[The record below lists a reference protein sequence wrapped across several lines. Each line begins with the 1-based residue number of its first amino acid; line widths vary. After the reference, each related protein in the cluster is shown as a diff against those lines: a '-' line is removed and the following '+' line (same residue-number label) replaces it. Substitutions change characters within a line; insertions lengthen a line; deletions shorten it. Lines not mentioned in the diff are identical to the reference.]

1 MALTLARPVGGA
13 RMGPMALLCAA
24 LSAATLLLPLLALS
38 SQGGG
43 LAWPDLADPLTQA
56 LRVPRILTALT
67 VGAALAASGAALQAL
82 FRNPL
87 ADPGLVGTSSGAALA
102 VVCVLALGAG
112 SLSLPLAAFGGG
124 LAATWLILAL
134 SRLVR
139 GGLAGLLL
147 MGLVVGAFCGALI
160 SLILFMSDDLTL
172 RSASAW
178 LAGNLAAAT
187 GERLIACTAAA
198 LAGLLLLLWI
208 ARDLDCLLLGEDAAR
223 SLGVDVRRTRR
234 LAAIGAA
241 LATGGAVAL
250 SGVIGFVGMMVPNLV
265 AVLVGGC
272 RRRLILLS
280 AWAGALFLLAADT
293 LARTLVWPVDL
304 PVGLVAAFAGP
315 PFFVWMFAR
324 QQRSLIDG

>member
-1 MALTLARPVGGA
+1 MAVIEAGAAPVA
-13 RMGPMALLCAA
+13 THPMHRLIGLL
-24 LSAATLLLPLLALS
+24 LAATLLLPLLALA
-38 SQGGG
+38 SQGDA
-43 LAWPDLADPLTQA
+43 LAWPDLSDPLTQA
-56 LRVPRILTALT
+56 LRLPRIATALL

-87 ADPGLVGTSSGAALA
+87 ADPGLIGTSGGAALA
-102 VVCVLALGAG
+102 VVAVLALGWHT
-112 SLSLPLAAFGGG
+112 LPLPLAAFAGG

-134 SRLVR
+134 TRLVR

-160 SLILFMSDDLTL
+160 SLLLFLSDDLTL
-172 RSASAW
+172 RAASAW

-187 GERLIACTAAA
+187 PERLGACALVALTGIA
-198 LAGLLLLLWI
+198 LLLWI

-223 SLGVDVRRTRR
+223 ALGVDVVRTRH

-272 RRRLILLS
+272 RRRMILLS
-280 AWAGALFLLAADT
+280 AWGGALFLLAADT
-293 LARTLVWPVDL
+293 LARTIVWPIDI
-304 PVGLVAAFAGP
+304 PVGLIAAFAGP
-315 PFFVWMFAR
+315 PFFVWLFAR
-324 QQRSLIDG
+324 QQRSLVNG